1 MQPTILTHIP
11 VSQAVGPDGSVTIE
25 WAPRETPLV
34 LEHHDV
40 YHEQMWASVR
50 EQRDRLLAESDWVSA
65 RALDTGAPAPEDW
78 LAYRQALR
86 DITKQRNPFQVVW
99 PTKPK

>member
-1 MQPTILTHIP
+1 MEPNIITHVP
-11 VSQAVGPDGSVTIE
+11 VAQVVQPDGSIVTE
-25 WAPRETPLV
+25 WALRETPLV

-40 YHEQMWASVR
+40 YHEREWVSVR
-50 EQRDRLLAESDWVSA
+50 AKRDSLLTESDWVAA
-65 RALDTGAPAPEDW
+65 RSVETGTPVPADW

-86 DITKQRNPFQVVW
+86 DITTQRNPFQVVW

>member
-1 MQPTILTHIP
+1 MNPNILTHIP
-11 VSQAVGPDGSVTIE
+11 VAQVVGPDGSVTIE

-34 LEHHDV
+34 LGDHEV
-40 YHEQMWASVR
+40 YHEQRWVSVR
-50 EQRDRLLAESDWVSA
+50 AERDRLLAESDWVVP
-65 RALDTGAPAPEDW
+65 RAFETNTPVPAEW

-99 PTKPK
+99 PTAPT